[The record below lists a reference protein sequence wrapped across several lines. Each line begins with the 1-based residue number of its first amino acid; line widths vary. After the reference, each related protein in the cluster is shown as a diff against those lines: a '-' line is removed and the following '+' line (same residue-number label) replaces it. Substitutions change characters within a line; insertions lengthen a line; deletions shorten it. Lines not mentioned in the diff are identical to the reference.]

1 MFNFVSSRCL
11 FMSGWFQVK
20 WSLLLCWEPLLQL
33 LSVETFHMIKQA
45 EQGLSYRA
53 FVTVCIILNIS
64 QDKASL
70 AEPQLHTNKT
80 NRAGPLLQ
88 IFSLTRTLHMS
99 TNKDKDHQVGVHV
112 QKRSTSMFEPS
123 WSTKEGQWI
132 TVIPRQTNAD
142 LSLNNYGKIVFLLPL
157 VPTVIFTVFRTENP
171 L

>member
-20 WSLLLCWEPLLQL
+20 WSLLLCWEPFLQL
-33 LSVETFHMIKQA
+33 FSVETLHMKKQA

-80 NRAGPLLQ
+80 NKAGPLLQ
-88 IFSLTRTLHMS
+88 IFSLTRTLHTC
-99 TNKDKDHQVGVHV
+99 TNKDEDNQVGVHV
-112 QKRSTSMFEPS
+112 QKRLTSIFAPS
-123 WSTKEGQWI
+123 WSTKEGEWI
-132 TVIPRQTNAD
+132 TMIPRQINAD
-142 LSLNNYGKIVFLLPL
+142 LCLKNHGKIVFLLPL
-157 VPTVIFTVFRTENP
+157 VSTEG
-171 L
+171 